1 MDYTTS
7 STFMLVCMYSVHTDK
22 HVYICTY
29 IPLPGQPPVYI
40 FRNQD
45 ITGFK
50 KLYTAIGF
58 LNPVI
63 SLPKYGKLRRFYLEG
78 GQFSL
83 HLGQLE

>member
-1 MDYTTS
+1 MVKYLYYSYT
-7 STFMLVCMYSVHTDK
+7 
-22 HVYICTY
+22 
-29 IPLPGQPPVYI
+29 PLLGQLPMYI
-40 FRNQD
+40 FRNRG
-45 ITGFK
+45 ITEFK

-83 HLGQLE
+83 H